1 MTNFAVP
8 GKFFN
13 SNMEEIILKKPDGR
27 VLKRYQ
33 QLKQLLAENRQQL
46 DEEKLDKAFNLMY
59 AAAGNDKDAT
69 CQSIVQSSLE
79 TAEIAV
85 REIGLGDTSLKSIFL
100 HRTSLCHP
108 IKDIDIGKEY
118 DTSVA
123 VIFSG
128 LEKISYIGSG
138 SHPSDAEN
146 LRKLLLN
153 LARDVRVILICIAQ
167 QLQLMRKM
175 DKLPPELQIRLASD
189 ASYLYSP
196 LAHRLGLYMIKSEMD
211 DLYLKYTERKTYNLI
226 AKKLAETMKERN
238 KFIDEF
244 IMPVNNVLKANNFR
258 FEIKGRPKSIFSIWT
273 KMNKK
278 EMEFEDI
285 YDLFAIRIILSS
297 DLENEKS
304 DCWKVYSLVTDI
316 YQPNPLRLRDW
327 ISMPKTN
334 GYESLHTT
342 VIGPEGRWVEV
353 QIRTTRMN
361 EIAERGFAAHWK
373 YKGLESEQ
381 GLEEWL
387 YKVREIL
394 ETPEADAVE
403 FIDDFKLSLYSKE
416 IFVFTPKGDL
426 RKFPA
431 GSTVLDFAYD
441 IHSDVGSSCTGAK
454 VNGKNVP
461 IRHVLQNGDRIEIQT
476 SKNQTPKLDWL
487 NFVVTSKAKAKIR
500 QKLNEEKF
508 KEAENGKEILKRRFK
523 NWKIPYTDEIIRV
536 LLKKYKLKNAQ
547 DLYYLISTEKIDPG
561 DIKDF
566 IMEIGQ
572 QQEESATMVDDKPV
586 EKERTYRT
594 GEDFLLID
602 EKVSNIDYKLSK
614 CCSPI
619 FGDNIFGF
627 ITVSDGIKIHRT
639 NCPNAAQLLSK
650 YGYRVVKARWNKS
663 DGTTSFPAEIKIS
676 GEDIPGLLNNISDVI
691 SREFK
696 IALRSISLDT
706 ENGVFQGKLKLMV
719 HDIKH
724 LDYLIARLNKIKGI
738 YSVKRLESFT
748 DQ

>member
-1 MTNFAVP
+1 M
-8 GKFFN
+8 K
-13 SNMEEIILKKPDGR
+13 EIIVKNPDEGVFKRYRQLKKS
-27 VLKRYQ
+27 LE
-33 QLKQLLAENRQQL
+33 ENRQQT
-46 DEEKLDKAFNLMY
+46 DDKKLDKAFNLMF
-59 AAAGNDKDAT
+59 AAAGNATDAAG
-69 CQSIVQSSLE
+69 QSIVQSALE

-85 REIGLGDTSLKSIFL
+85 REIGLGNTSLKSIFL
-100 HRTSLCHP
+100 HRTSLYHP
-108 IKDIDIGKEY
+108 VKAEDINKEY
-118 DTSVA
+118 DSSVA
-123 VIFSG
+123 LIFSG
-128 LEKISYIGSG
+128 LEKISYFGSG

-146 LRKLLLN
+146 LRRLLLN
-153 LARDVRVILICIAQ
+153 LAKDVRVILICIAQ

-175 DKLPPELQIRLASD
+175 DKMSHELQIRMASD

-211 DLYLKYTERKTYNLI
+211 DLCLKYTERKTYDLI
-226 AKKLAETMKERN
+226 ARKLDEKMRERK

-244 IMPVNNVLKANNFR
+244 IKPVEEVLKANRFS
-258 FEIKGRPKSIFSIWT
+258 FEIKGRPKSIYSIWN
-273 KMNKK
+273 KMKKK

-285 YDLFAIRIILSS
+285 YDLFAIRIILNS
-297 DLENEKS
+297 DLKNEKS

-327 ISMPKTN
+327 ISVPKTN

-342 VIGPEGRWVEV
+342 VVGPGGRWVEV
-353 QIRTTRMN
+353 QIRTARMN
-361 EIAERGFAAHWK
+361 EIAEKGFAAHWK
-373 YKGLESEQ
+373 YKGFEGEK
-381 GLEEWL
+381 GLDEWL
-387 YKVREIL
+387 NKVREIL
-394 ETPEADAVE
+394 EAPQADAIE

-416 IFVFTPKGDL
+416 IFVFTPKGEL

-500 QKLNEEKF
+500 QKLSEEKF
-508 KEAENGKEILKRRFK
+508 KEAENGKEILKRRLK
-523 NWKIPYTDEIIRV
+523 NWKIPYTDDLIRI
-536 LLKKYKLKNAQ
+536 LLKKYKLRNAQ

-561 DIKDF
+561 DIKD
-566 IMEIGQ
+566 IIAEAGQ
-572 QQEESATMVDDKPV
+572 QQEESPAMSDDKPV
-586 EKERTYRT
+586 EKERTFRT

-619 FGDNIFGF
+619 FGDDIFGF

-663 DGTTSFPAEIKIS
+663 DGKTSFPAEIKIS

-696 IALRSISLDT
+696 IALRSISLET

-719 HDIKH
+719 LDIKH
-724 LDYLIARLNKIKGI
+724 LDYLIARLSKIKGI
-738 YSVKRLESFT
+738 YSVKRQESFM
-748 DQ
+748 DH

>member
-1 MTNFAVP
+1 MKET
-8 GKFFN
+8 
-13 SNMEEIILKKPDGR
+13 ILKKPDER
-27 VLKRYQ
+27 VIKRYQ
-33 QLKQLLAENRQQL
+33 QLKQLLAENSQQP
-46 DEEKLDKAFNLMY
+46 DDQRLDKAFDMMC

-69 CQSIVQSSLE
+69 GQSIIESSIE

-85 REIGLGDTSLKSIFL
+85 GEIGLGNTSLTSIFL
-100 HRTSLCHP
+100 HRTSLYRQ
-108 IKDIDIGKEY
+108 IKEIDISKEF
-118 DTSVA
+118 DSSVA
-123 VIFSG
+123 IIFSG

-153 LARDVRVILICIAQ
+153 LAKDVRVILICIAQ
-167 QLQLMRKM
+167 QLQLMRRM
-175 DKLPPELQIRLASD
+175 QKLSREMQIRLASD

-211 DLYLKYTERKTYNLI
+211 DLYLKYTDRKTYDFI
-226 AKKLAETMKERN
+226 SKKLAETMRERK

-244 IMPVNNVLKANNFR
+244 IQPVENALMEENFS
-258 FEIKGRPKSIFSIWT
+258 FEIRGRPKSIYSIWS
-273 KMNKK
+273 KMIKK

-285 YDLFAIRIILSS
+285 YDLFAIRIILNS
-297 DLENEKS
+297 DLKNEKS
-304 DCWKVYSLVTDI
+304 DCWKAYSLVTDI

-327 ISMPKTN
+327 ISVPKTN

-353 QIRTTRMN
+353 QIRTARMN
-361 EIAERGFAAHWK
+361 EIAEKGFAAHWK

-387 YKVREIL
+387 FKVREIL
-394 ETPEADAVE
+394 ETPQADAVE

-416 IFVFTPKGDL
+416 IFVFTPKGEL

-441 IHSDVGSSCTGAK
+441 IHSDVGSNCTGAK

-500 QKLNEEKF
+500 QKLNEVKF
-508 KEAENGKEILKRRFK
+508 KEAETGKEILKRRLK
-523 NWKIPYTDEIIRV
+523 NWKIAYTDDIIRA
-536 LLKKYKLKNAQ
+536 LLKKYKLRNAQ
-547 DLYYLISTEKIDPG
+547 DLYFLISTEKIELG
-561 DIKDF
+561 DIKDY
-566 IMEIGQ
+566 IMEYEKQ
-572 QQEESATMVDDKPV
+572 HEVVQVADDKPA
-586 EKERTYRT
+586 ETEQTYRT
-594 GEDFLLID
+594 GEDFLIID

-619 FGDNIFGF
+619 FGDDIFGF
-627 ITVSDGIKIHRT
+627 ITVSDGIKIHRV
-639 NCPNAAQLLSK
+639 NCPNAAQMLSK

-676 GEDIPGLLNNISDVI
+676 GEDVPGLLNNISDVI
-691 SREFK
+691 SKEFK
-696 IALRSISLDT
+696 IALRSISLET
-706 ENGVFQGKLKLMV
+706 ENGVFQGRLKLMV
-719 HDIKH
+719 LDIKH
-724 LDYLIARLNKIKGI
+724 LDYLIARLNRIRGI
-738 YSVKRLESFT
+738 YSVKRQESFT

>member
-1 MTNFAVP
+1 MKVST
-8 GKFFN
+8 
-13 SNMEEIILKKPDGR
+13 LKIPDSG
-27 VLKRYQ
+27 VLKRYR
-33 QLKQLLAENRQQL
+33 QLKVSLAESRQQPE
-46 DEEKLDKAFNLMY
+46 DKKLDQAFNLMY
-59 AAAGNDKDAT
+59 TVAGNAKDLT
-69 CQSIVQSSLE
+69 GQSIVQSALE
-79 TAEIAV
+79 TAEIAI
-85 REIGLGDTSLKSIFL
+85 REIGLGATSLKSIFL
-100 HRTSLCHP
+100 HRASLHCSVRADE
-108 IKDIDIGKEY
+108 IRKEY
-118 DTSVA
+118 DTSVS

-128 LEKISYIGSG
+128 LEKISYVGSG

-167 QLQLMRKM
+167 HLQLMRRM
-175 DKLPPELQIRLASD
+175 DRIPEELQIRLASD

-196 LAHRLGLYMIKSEMD
+196 LAHRLGLYIIKSEMD
-211 DLYLKYTERKTYNLI
+211 DLYLKYTDRKTYDLI
-226 AKKLAETMKERN
+226 AKKLAETMKERKN
-238 KFIDEF
+238 FIEEF
-244 IMPVNNVLKANNFR
+244 INPLSDVLKANGFS
-258 FEIKGRPKSIFSIWT
+258 FEIRGRPKSIYSIWN
-273 KMNKK
+273 KMKKK

-285 YDLFAIRIILSS
+285 YDLFAIRIILNS
-297 DLENEKS
+297 DLANEKA

-327 ISMPKTN
+327 ISVPKTN

-361 EIAERGFAAHWK
+361 EIAEKGFAAHWK
-373 YKGLESEQ
+373 YKGLEAEQ
-381 GLEEWL
+381 GLDEWL
-387 YKVREIL
+387 AKVREIL

-416 IFVFTPKGDL
+416 IFVFTPKGQL
-426 RKFPA
+426 RKFPS

-441 IHSDVGSSCTGAK
+441 IHSDVGSACTGAK

-461 IRHVLQNGDRIEIQT
+461 IRHVLHNGDRIEIQT

-487 NFVVTSKAKAKIR
+487 NFVITSKAKAKIR

-508 KEAENGKEILKRRFK
+508 REAENGKEILKRRLK
-523 NWKIPYTDEIIRV
+523 NWKIPYTDDMIRI

-547 DLYYLISTEKIDPG
+547 DLYYLISTEKIELG
-561 DIKDF
+561 EIKDCLTGG
-566 IMEIGQ
+566 EQ
-572 QQEESATMVDDKPV
+572 QQEEGRATAG
-586 EKERTYRT
+586 EKSPETEKTFRT
-594 GEDFLLID
+594 GEDFLIID

-619 FGDNIFGF
+619 FGDDIFGF
-627 ITVSDGIKIHRT
+627 VTINDGIKIHRT
-639 NCPNAAQLLSK
+639 NCPNAARLLSK
-650 YGYRVVKARWNKS
+650 YGYRVVKAKWNKS
-663 DGTTSFPAEIKIS
+663 DGTTSFPVEIKIS
-676 GEDIPGLLNNISDVI
+676 GEDVPGLLNSISDVI

-706 ENGVFQGKLKLMV
+706 DNGLFQGSLRLMV
-719 HDIKH
+719 LDIKH
-724 LDYLIARLNKIKGI
+724 LDSLIARLSKIKGI
-738 YSVKRLESFT
+738 YSVRRQESYT

>member
-1 MTNFAVP
+1 MKEA
-8 GKFFN
+8 
-13 SNMEEIILKKPDGR
+13 ILNISDESI
-27 VLKRYQ
+27 LKRYQ
-33 QLKQLLAENRQQL
+33 QLKKLVAETSQQL

-59 AAAGNDKDAT
+59 VAAGNAVDVT
-69 CQSIVQSSLE
+69 GLSIVQSALE

-85 REIGLGDTSLKSIFL
+85 REIGLGNTSLISIFL
-100 HRTSLCHP
+100 HRASLYHP
-108 IKDIDIGKEY
+108 IKADDISKGY
-118 DTSVA
+118 DLSVN

-153 LARDVRVILICIAQ
+153 LAKDVRVILICIAQ

-175 DKLPPELQIRLASD
+175 DTMPRELQIRLASD

-196 LAHRLGLYMIKSEMD
+196 LAHRLGLYIIKSEMD
-211 DLYLKYTERKTYNLI
+211 DLYLKYTDRKIYDLI
-226 AKKLAETMKERN
+226 AIKLAETMRER
-238 KFIDEF
+238 KDFIEEF
-244 IMPVNNVLKANNFR
+244 IKPVAEVLKENGFSY
-258 FEIKGRPKSIFSIWT
+258 EIRGRPKSIYSIWY
-273 KMNKK
+273 KMKKK

-285 YDLFAIRIILSS
+285 YDLFAIRIILNS
-297 DLENEKS
+297 DLKNEKA

-327 ISMPKTN
+327 ISIPKTN

-342 VIGPEGRWVEV
+342 VVGPEGRWVEV
-353 QIRTTRMN
+353 QIRTARMN
-361 EIAERGFAAHWK
+361 EIAEKGFAAHWK
-373 YKGLESEQ
+373 YKGLEGEK
-381 GLEEWL
+381 GLDEWL
-387 YKVREIL
+387 FKVREIL
-394 ETPEADAVE
+394 ETPQADAVE

-416 IFVFTPKGDL
+416 IFVFTPKGQL

-454 VNGKNVP
+454 INGKNVP

-476 SKNQTPKLDWL
+476 SKNQSPKLDWL
-487 NFVVTSKAKAKIR
+487 NFVITSKAKAKIR

-508 KEAENGKEILKRRFK
+508 KEAENGKEIFKRRLK
-523 NWKIPYTDEIIRV
+523 NWKIPYSDDIIRV

-547 DLYYLISTEKIDPG
+547 DLYYLISTEKIELG
-561 DIKDF
+561 EIKDF
-566 IMEIGQ
+566 IIEIEQ
-572 QQEESATMVDDKPV
+572 QQEEGHVTPDEKPV
-586 EKERTYRT
+586 DTEKTFRT
-594 GEDFLLID
+594 GEDFLIID

-619 FGDNIFGF
+619 FGDDVFGF
-627 ITVSDGIKIHRT
+627 VTISDGIKIHRT

-663 DGTTSFPAEIKIS
+663 DGTTSFPVEIKIS
-676 GEDIPGLLNNISDVI
+676 GEDVPGLLNNISDVV
-691 SREFK
+691 SREFR

-706 ENGVFQGKLKLMV
+706 DNGIIQGRLKLMV
-719 HDIKH
+719 LDIKH
-724 LDYLIARLNKIKGI
+724 LDSLIARLHKIKGI
-738 YSVKRLESFT
+738 YSVKRQESYT
-748 DQ
+748 DP

>member
-1 MTNFAVP
+1 
-8 GKFFN
+8 
-13 SNMEEIILKKPDGR
+13 
-27 VLKRYQ
+27 
-33 QLKQLLAENRQQL
+33 
-46 DEEKLDKAFNLMY
+46 
-59 AAAGNDKDAT
+59 
-69 CQSIVQSSLE
+69 
-79 TAEIAV
+79 
-85 REIGLGDTSLKSIFL
+85 
-100 HRTSLCHP
+100 
-108 IKDIDIGKEY
+108 
-118 DTSVA
+118 
-123 VIFSG
+123 
-128 LEKISYIGSG
+128 
-138 SHPSDAEN
+138 
-146 LRKLLLN
+146 
-153 LARDVRVILICIAQ
+153 
-167 QLQLMRKM
+167 
-175 DKLPPELQIRLASD
+175 
-189 ASYLYSP
+189 
-196 LAHRLGLYMIKSEMD
+196 
-211 DLYLKYTERKTYNLI
+211 
-226 AKKLAETMKERN
+226 
-238 KFIDEF
+238 
-244 IMPVNNVLKANNFR
+244 
-258 FEIKGRPKSIFSIWT
+258 
-273 KMNKK
+273 
-278 EMEFEDI
+278 
-285 YDLFAIRIILSS
+285 
-297 DLENEKS
+297 
-304 DCWKVYSLVTDI
+304 
-316 YQPNPLRLRDW
+316 
-327 ISMPKTN
+327 
-334 GYESLHTT
+334 
-342 VIGPEGRWVEV
+342 
-353 QIRTTRMN
+353 MN
-361 EIAERGFAAHWK
+361 EIAEKGFAAHWK

-523 NWKIPYTDEIIRV
+523 NWKIPYTDDIIRV

>member
-1 MTNFAVP
+1 M
-8 GKFFN
+8 K
-13 SNMEEIILKKPDGR
+13 EIILEIADET
-27 VLKRYQ
+27 VLKRYR
-33 QLKQLLAENRQQL
+33 QLKKSLAESRQQL
-46 DEEKLDKAFNLMY
+46 DEKNLDKAFNLVF
-59 AAAGNDKDAT
+59 AAAGKAKDIT
-69 CQSIVQSSLE
+69 GQSIVHSTLE

-85 REIGLGDTSLKSIFL
+85 KEIGLGNTSIISIFL
-100 HRTSLCHP
+100 HRASLYHP
-108 IKDIDIGKEY
+108 FSANDINKEY
-118 DTSVA
+118 NSSVA

-175 DKLPPELQIRLASD
+175 DKIPRELQIRLASD

-211 DLYLKYTERKTYNLI
+211 DLFLKYTERKTYDFI
-226 AKKLAETMKERN
+226 TRKLAETMKERN
-238 KFIDEF
+238 HFIKEF
-244 IMPVNNVLKANNFR
+244 IGPVQEVLQANGFS
-258 FEIKGRPKSIFSIWT
+258 FEIKGRPKSIYSIWN
-273 KMNKK
+273 KMKKK

-285 YDLFAIRIILSS
+285 YDLFAIRIILNS
-297 DLENEKS
+297 DVTNEKS

-316 YQPNPLRLRDW
+316 YQPNPSRLRDW
-327 ISMPKTN
+327 ISVPKTN

-361 EIAERGFAAHWK
+361 EIAEKGFAAHWK
-373 YKGLESEQ
+373 YKGLEGEK
-381 GLEEWL
+381 GLDEWL
-387 YKVREIL
+387 NKVREIL
-394 ETPEADAVE
+394 ETPQADAIE

-416 IFVFTPKGDL
+416 IFVFTPKGEL
-426 RKFPA
+426 RKFPS

-487 NFVVTSKAKAKIR
+487 NFVVTSKAKTKIR

-523 NWKIPYTDEIIRV
+523 NWKIPYTDDIIRV
-536 LLKKYKLKNAQ
+536 LLKKFKLKNAQ
-547 DLYYLISTEKIDPG
+547 DFYYLISTEKIELG

-566 IMEIGQ
+566 IIEVGQ
-572 QQEESATMVDDKPV
+572 QQEEVPVIADERPV
-586 EKERTYRT
+586 ETEKKHKT
-594 GEDFLLID
+594 GEDFLIID
-602 EKVSNIDYKLSK
+602 DRVSNIDYKFSK
-614 CCSPI
+614 CCSPV
-619 FGDNIFGF
+619 FGDDIFGF

-676 GEDIPGLLNNISDVI
+676 GEDIPGMLNNISDVI

-719 HDIKH
+719 LDIKH
-724 LDYLIARLNKIKGI
+724 LDSLIARLNKIKGV
-738 YSVKRLESFT
+738 YSVKRQESFT